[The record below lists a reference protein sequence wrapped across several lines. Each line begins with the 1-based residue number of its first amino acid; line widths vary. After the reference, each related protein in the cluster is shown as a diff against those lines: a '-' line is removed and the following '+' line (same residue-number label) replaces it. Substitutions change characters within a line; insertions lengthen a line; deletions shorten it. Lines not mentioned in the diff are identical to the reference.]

1 MKLVVESFDQLTQAY
16 DEKVEENYLREVL
29 DEVTLIPNLNK
40 QQWAKVFKQ
49 LADLPKQLVIV
60 KTLPIKQ
67 KEDYVLTHISTT

>member
-40 QQWAKVFKQ
+40 QQWAKVFK
-49 LADLPKQLVIV
+49 
-60 KTLPIKQ
+60 
-67 KEDYVLTHISTT
+67 

>member
-40 QQWAKVFKQ
+40 QQWTKALKCKISG
-49 LADLPKQLVIV
+49 DSSLP
-60 KTLPIKQ
+60 TR
-67 KEDYVLTHISTT
+67 